1 LFVPEQLPE
10 PLIELIDGVAGLAAG
25 DFLAATSAE
34 ERAAWLVGLRTLIDS
49 AEAVFTQALAGFD
62 AHGDGQTL
70 HAAATTASWLRG
82 GLRLAPG
89 DASQRV
95 QIARGSR
102 NLLAE
107 PVTALATGAISYDQL
122 RAIEH
127 TTRQL
132 PEDQQQPAVT
142 LLTDLAKQAD
152 VVAVRTAGQRLQ
164 FILNPDGALTQA
176 NKQFQRRQ
184 LTLSPLLDG
193 MTHLD
198 GLLDPEA
205 ATTLT
210 TALAP
215 FLIPAG
221 PHDQRHTAQRR
232 ADGLVELARISADHT
247 LLPLVA
253 GQRPHLEILC
263 PLQTLTPTSASSSDR
278 GDSADQADKADSP
291 AHPGPARLPDHP
303 GSGGYLTTQAVH
315 RIACDADIGRVL
327 LGPDSIPTD
336 IGYRHRLFTH
346 HQRRALAL
354 RDGGCRFPDCHRP
367 PAHTDAHH
375 IKSWLN
381 GGPTN
386 LDNAL
391 LLCRHHHRQTHEGG
405 WTIHTNQT
413 NGTGGNSDTGGIG
426 GNGRVWFTGPN
437 GQRLPSDP
445 ARL

>member
-1 LFVPEQLPE
+1 MAAIHRNQRRGEGRL
-10 PLIELIDGVAGLAAG
+10 AGRVT
-25 DFLAATSAE
+25 D
-34 ERAAWLVGLRTLIDS
+34 LIDS
-49 AEAVFTQALAGFD
+49 AEAVFTHTLAVFD

-70 HAAATTASWLRG
+70 HAASSTASWLRG

-89 DASQRV
+89 DATERV
-95 QIARGSR
+95 RIARSSR

-107 PVTALATGAISYDQL
+107 PVTALAAGAISYDQL

-127 TTRQL
+127 ATRHL
-132 PEDQQQPAVT
+132 PKDQQPPAVT

-152 VVAVRTAGQRLQ
+152 VQAVRTAGQRLR
-164 FILNPDGALTQA
+164 FTLDPDGALTQA
-176 NKQFQRRQ
+176 DKQFERRY

-205 ATTLT
+205 TTTLT

-215 FLIPAG
+215 FLVPAG
-221 PHDQRHTAQRR
+221 PHDQRHTPQRR
-232 ADGLVELARISADHT
+232 ADGLIELARISADHT

-263 PLQTLTPTSASSSDR
+263 PLQTLTGPHSTA
-278 GDSADQADKADSP
+278 ATAAAAQQATGQP
-291 AHPGPARLPDHP
+291 RPARLPDHP

-327 LGPDSIPTD
+327 LGPASIPTD

-354 RDGGCRFPDCHRP
+354 RDGGCRFPDCHPTPRPHRRP
-367 PAHTDAHH
+367 PHPILANTA
-375 IKSWLN
+375 
-381 GGPTN
+381 
-386 LDNAL
+386 A
-391 LLCRHHHRQTHEGG
+391 
-405 WTIHTNQT
+405 
-413 NGTGGNSDTGGIG
+413 
-426 GNGRVWFTGPN
+426 
-437 GQRLPSDP
+437 P
-445 ARL
+445 AT

>member
-1 LFVPEQLPE
+1 MTSLTASHHRDQRRRKSRL
-10 PLIELIDGVAGLAAG
+10 AGRVT
-25 DFLAATSAE
+25 D
-34 ERAAWLVGLRTLIDS
+34 LIDS
-49 AEAVFTQALAGFD
+49 AEAVFTHTLAVFD

-70 HAAATTASWLRG
+70 HAANSTASWLRG

-89 DASQRV
+89 DAAERV
-95 QIARGSR
+95 RIARSSR

-107 PVTALATGAISYDQL
+107 PVTALAAGAISYDQL

-127 TTRQL
+127 ATRHL
-132 PEDQQQPAVT
+132 PQDQQPPAVT

-152 VVAVRTAGQRLQ
+152 VQAVRTAGQRIRYTLD
-164 FILNPDGALTQA
+164 PDGALRA
-176 NKQFQRRQ
+176 ADKQFERRY

-205 ATTLT
+205 TTTLT

-215 FLIPAG
+215 FLVPAG
-221 PHDQRHTAQRR
+221 PHDQRHTPQRR
-232 ADGLVELARISADHT
+232 ADGLIELARISADHT

-263 PLQTLTPTSASSSDR
+263 PLQTLTGPATSTSGGRADTADRASRADR
-278 GDSADQADKADSP
+278 ADRA

-327 LGPDSIPTD
+327 LGPASIPTD

-354 RDGGCRFPDCHRP
+354 RDGGCRFPGCTRP

-375 IKSWLN
+375 IQSWLT
-381 GGPTN
+381 GGPSN

-405 WTIHTNQT
+405 WTIQV
-413 NGTGGNSDTGGIG
+413 GKTGGNGQ
-426 GNGRVWFTGPN
+426 VWFTGPK
-437 GQRLPSDP
+437 QQQLPSDP
-445 ARL
+445 RGP